1 MGHPGFA
8 TVRLTAR
15 PPERGRGG
23 RAVNLIRPPGMSPAA
38 SGPQGAGMADPRERD
53 LPSLEDEIFSV
64 AHNVEVEQAAGAPLP
79 SDRAQV
85 LAERA
90 RAFFGRDVKALGAGF
105 GSFLLV
111 DAVMMYAPL
120 MTSRRPSL
128 LPQFVTLLVLAF
140 GLGGLLVWRVGGR
153 WRTFGHGMMLAWVFL
168 TLVSVGFLTGVTVP
182 L

>member
-1 MGHPGFA
+1 MA
-8 TVRLTAR
+8 
-15 PPERGRGG
+15 E
-23 RAVNLIRPPGMSPAA
+23 
-38 SGPQGAGMADPRERD
+38 PQERD
-53 LPSLEDEIFSV
+53 LPSLEDEIFGV
-64 AHNVEVEQAAGAPLP
+64 AQDVEAEKAVPARLEP
-79 SDRAQV
+79 DRAQ
-85 LAERA
+85 LFAERA
-90 RAFFGRDVKALGAGF
+90 RAFLGRDVKSLASGF
-105 GSFLLV
+105 GAFLLV

-140 GLGGLLVWRVGGR
+140 GLGGLLVWKVGGR